1 MASSAAKTVITCAV
15 TGNLTTREQTP
26 HLPVTPQEIAE
37 ASLEAGRAGAAIVH
51 IHVRDPITGRP
62 SMELDH
68 YREVV
73 DRIRERDADLVIN
86 LTTGPGGRFMPGEE
100 DPKIAGP
107 GTTLTTPER
116 RVAHVAALKPDI
128 CTLDLNTMTFGR
140 EVVINT
146 PASVRRMAAIIRDAG
161 VRPEI
166 ELFDTGD
173 TALLQDLIADG
184 TIDRPIACSLVLGVK
199 YGFPATPETLLHAR
213 DRLPARSFWTAFGVG
228 RSAFPMLAQSYL
240 AGGHVRIGLEDA
252 VFLEKG
258 VLAASNA
265 ALVEKARRIVEIL
278 GGEIATSRDARRMLG
293 LGGDTAASG

>member
-1 MASSAAKTVITCAV
+1 MAPSIARTVITCAV

-26 HLPVTPQEIAE
+26 HLPVTPREIAE

-86 LTTGPGGRFMPGEE
+86 LTTGPGGRFMPGADE
-100 DPKIAGP
+100 PRVAGP

-173 TALLQDLIADG
+173 TALLLDLIADG

-199 YGFPATPETLLHAR
+199 YGFPAAPETLLHAR
-213 DRLPARSFWTAFGVG
+213 DRLPAGSFWTAFGVG
-228 RSAFPMLAQSYL
+228 RHAFPMLAQSYL

-258 VLAASNA
+258 VLAPSNA

-278 GGEIATSRDARRMLG
+278 GGEIATSRDARGLLG
-293 LGGDTAASG
+293 LGGRKTPVG